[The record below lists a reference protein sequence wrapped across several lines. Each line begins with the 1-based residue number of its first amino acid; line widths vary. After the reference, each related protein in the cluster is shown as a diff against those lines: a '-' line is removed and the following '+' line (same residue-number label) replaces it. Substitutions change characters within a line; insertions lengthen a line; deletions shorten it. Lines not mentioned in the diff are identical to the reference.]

1 MYGYYLYVSFYIYM
15 KTWHTK
21 LKKLLTLYKLF
32 WKSKFWYCQCILLVV
47 FIFNFISLF
56 LKTNQTEKNMCK
68 YLVITYSALKHD
80 WKASSFS
87 YYLVLCISVVAL
99 NPQRSAAWMVERLR
113 EKKISFRLYTLE
125 KQTNSVFFI
134 RFYGLLLT
142 KLF

>member
-1 MYGYYLYVSFYIYM
+1 MYEYYLYVSFYIYM

-47 FIFNFISLF
+47 FIFNFFSLF

-87 YYLVLCISVVAL
+87 YYLVLCISVCSSSEPSKKRRMDGWKA
-99 NPQRSAAWMVERLR
+99 QR
-113 EKKISFRLYTLE
+113 KKKSLFDYIRWRSKPTASSLY
-125 KQTNSVFFI
+125 VFMD
-134 RFYGLLLT
+134 FY
-142 KLF
+142 

>member
-21 LKKLLTLYKLF
+21 LKKLLTLHKLF

-47 FIFNFISLF
+47 FIFNFLSLF

-113 EKKISFRLYTLE
+113 EKKSLFDYIRWRSKPTASSLY
-125 KQTNSVFFI
+125 VFMD
-134 RFYGLLLT
+134 FY
-142 KLF
+142 

>member
-32 WKSKFWYCQCILLVV
+32 WKSKFWYCHCILLAV
-47 FIFNFISLF
+47 FIFNFLSLF

-87 YYLVLCISVVAL
+87 YYLVLCISVCSSSEPSKKRRMDGWKA
-99 NPQRSAAWMVERLR
+99 QRKKNLFSTIYVGEANQQRL
-113 EKKISFRLYTLE
+113 LYTFLWTF
-125 KQTNSVFFI
+125 TN
-134 RFYGLLLT
+134 
-142 KLF
+142 

>member
-21 LKKLLTLYKLF
+21 LKKLLTLHKLF

-47 FIFNFISLF
+47 FIFNFLSLF

-113 EKKISFRLYTLE
+113 EKKNLFSTIYVGEANQQRLLYTFLWTF
-125 KQTNSVFFI
+125 TN
-134 RFYGLLLT
+134 
-142 KLF
+142 

>member
-32 WKSKFWYCQCILLVV
+32 WKSKFWYCQCIVLVV
-47 FIFNFISLF
+47 FIFNFLSLF

-113 EKKISFRLYTLE
+113 EKKNLFSTIYVGEANQQRLLYTFLWTF
-125 KQTNSVFFI
+125 TN
-134 RFYGLLLT
+134 
-142 KLF
+142 

>member
-21 LKKLLTLYKLF
+21 LKKLLTLHKLF

-47 FIFNFISLF
+47 FIFNFLSLF

-87 YYLVLCISVVAL
+87 YYLVLCISVCSSSEPSKKRRMDGWKA
-99 NPQRSAAWMVERLR
+99 QRKKNLFSTIYVGEANQQRL
-113 EKKISFRLYTLE
+113 LYTFLWTF
-125 KQTNSVFFI
+125 TN
-134 RFYGLLLT
+134 
-142 KLF
+142 

>member
-47 FIFNFISLF
+47 FIFNFFSLF

-87 YYLVLCISVVAL
+87 YYLVLCISVCSSSEPSKKRRMDGWKA
-99 NPQRSAAWMVERLR
+99 QR
-113 EKKISFRLYTLE
+113 KKKSLFDYIRWRSKPTASSLY
-125 KQTNSVFFI
+125 VFMD
-134 RFYGLLLT
+134 FY
-142 KLF
+142 

>member
-47 FIFNFISLF
+47 FIFNFLSLF

-113 EKKISFRLYTLE
+113 EKKSLLDYIRWRSKPTASSLY
-125 KQTNSVFFI
+125 VFMD
-134 RFYGLLLT
+134 FY
-142 KLF
+142 

>member
-32 WKSKFWYCQCILLVV
+32 WKSKFWYCHCILLAV
-47 FIFNFISLF
+47 FIFNFLSLF

-113 EKKISFRLYTLE
+113 EKKNLFSTIYVGEANQQRLLYTFLWTF
-125 KQTNSVFFI
+125 TN
-134 RFYGLLLT
+134 
-142 KLF
+142 

>member
-21 LKKLLTLYKLF
+21 LKKLLTLHKLF

-113 EKKISFRLYTLE
+113 EKKKSLFDYIRWRSKPTASSLY
-125 KQTNSVFFI
+125 VFMD
-134 RFYGLLLT
+134 FY
-142 KLF
+142 